1 VSKCGEIIQYLKRKK
16 NLISSLKKRENF
28 KRKFLF
34 EFLKLK
40 FCKISPQKSESL
52 VLNLDCF
59 KCLNSL
65 DLMKDPI
72 IVATGQVGFWTGT
85 IALDPTFG
93 SFTLLE
99 SVSQ

>member
-40 FCKISPQKSESL
+40 FLQNFTTKIRIIGPESRL
-52 VLNLDCF
+52 FQMPKLFGPHKRPYHCGNW
-59 KCLNSL
+59 
-65 DLMKDPI
+65 
-72 IVATGQVGFWTGT
+72 AGWFWTWT